1 MANALERSLTRS
13 NLEIAWRFH
22 NRQLLRSCFGAD
34 RQTGREFRERFD
46 YEVYRLRERAFGAFK
61 PSGLL
66 AIAKPKPTGGNR
78 ILCVPTIA
86 DRFLQFAVL
95 AELRP
100 KLEKR
105 GLLNGI
111 SYGLVRGARK
121 GVREARE
128 RALQL
133 RAKYPWVYKADIQKF
148 FDNIPRIPMKDVAR
162 RMIDQRSLRNVVL
175 SFIDTEIIDGFDP
188 AWKEIVARA
197 GIVSGKGVRQGM
209 PLSPYF
215 AGMVLCGLDKALESK
230 GIPAVRYVDDIAAF
244 FGSRN
249 ECLDFHEYLCGQL
262 KRLELNVGDIAAAG
276 SKTFVYEPSASADFL
291 GMEIARAAGGS
302 YCLRVGD
309 ACIEKIG
316 SKFCHAGSIEQLLKK
331 GVTLTRLG
339 SYLDAMEAGYLQAY
353 EGAENH
359 SALVAEV
366 RQMKAAALNATLEEL
381 FGERVGTLSRR
392 ERRFIGLN

>member
-1 MANALERSLTRS
+1 MANALETSLTRS
-13 NLEIAWRFH
+13 NLELAWRFH
-22 NRQLLRSCFGAD
+22 KRQLLRSCFGVD

-111 SYGLVRGARK
+111 SYGLVRGAKK

-128 RALQL
+128 RALHL

-188 AWKEIVARA
+188 AWKEIIARA
-197 GIVSGKGVRQGM
+197 GIASGKGVRQGM

-215 AGMVLCGLDKALESK
+215 AGMVLCSLDKALESK

-249 ECLDFHEYLCGQL
+249 ECLNFHEYLCGQL
-262 KRLELNVGDIAAAG
+262 KHLELNVGDIAATG

-291 GMEIARAAGGS
+291 GMEIAPANGGS
-302 YCLRVGD
+302 YCLRVGE

-316 SKFCHAGSIEQLLKK
+316 AKFCHAGSIEQLLEK

-359 SALVAEV
+359 NKLVAEV
-366 RQMKAAALNATLEEL
+366 RQMKAAALNAVLEQL
-381 FGERVGTLSRR
+381 FGERVTTLSRKD
-392 ERRFIGLN
+392 RRFIGLN

>member
-1 MANALERSLTRS
+1 MRS
-13 NLEIAWRFH
+13 NLDLAWQFH
-22 NRQLLRSCFGAD
+22 RRQLLRSCFGVD
-34 RQTGREFRERFD
+34 RQTGTEFRERFD
-46 YEVYRLRERAFGAFK
+46 YEIYRLRQRAFGAFK

-66 AIAKPKPTGGNR
+66 AIAKPKPTGRYR

-86 DRFLQFAVL
+86 DRFLQFSVL

-111 SYGLVRGARK
+111 SYGLVRGAKK
-121 GVREARE
+121 GVREARQ

-133 RAKYPWVYKADIQKF
+133 RTAYPWVYKADIQKF
-148 FDNIPRIPMKDVAR
+148 FDNIPRLSMKDVAR

-175 SFIDTEIIDGFDP
+175 SFIDAEITDGFDP
-188 AWKEIVARA
+188 DWKKIIAGA

-215 AGMVLCGLDKALESK
+215 AGMVLCSLDRALESK

-244 FGSRN
+244 FSSRE
-249 ECLDFHEYLCGQL
+249 ECEAFHEFLCRQL
-262 KRLELNVGDIAAAG
+262 KKLELNVGDIAASG
-276 SKTFVYEPSASADFL
+276 SKTVIYEPSAPADFL
-291 GMEIARAAGGS
+291 GMEIAPADDGS
-302 YCLRVGD
+302 YCLRIGD
-309 ACIEKIG
+309 ACLEKIG

-359 SALVAEV
+359 NKLVAEV
-366 RQMKAAALNATLEEL
+366 RHMKAAALNAALEEL
-381 FGERVGTLSRR
+381 FGERVSTLSPK
-392 ERRFIGLN
+392 ERRFIGLA

>member
-1 MANALERSLTRS
+1 VANALETSLMRS
-13 NLEIAWRFH
+13 NLEVAWRFQR
-22 NRQLLRSCFGAD
+22 RQLIRSCFGVD

-46 YEVYRLRERAFGAFK
+46 YEVYRLRERALGAFK

-86 DRFLQFAVL
+86 DRLLQFAVL

-100 KLEKR
+100 RLGKR

-111 SYGLVRGARK
+111 SYGLVRGANK
-121 GVREARE
+121 GVREARI

-133 RAKYPWVYKADIQKF
+133 RHKYPWVYKADIQKF
-148 FDNIPRIPMKDVAR
+148 FDNIPRAPMKEMAR

-175 SFIDTEIIDGFDP
+175 SFVDTEITDGFDP
-188 AWKEIVARA
+188 NWKEIIARA

-215 AGMVLCGLDKALESK
+215 AGMALCSLDKALESR
-230 GIPAVRYVDDIAAF
+230 GVMAVRYVDDIAAF
-244 FGSRN
+244 FESRN
-249 ECLDFHEYLCGQL
+249 QCQDFHDFLCGQL
-262 KRLELNVGDIAAAG
+262 KKLELNVGDIAAKG
-276 SKTFVYEPSASADFL
+276 SKTTIYEPNASADFL
-291 GMEIARAAGGS
+291 GMEIAPTDDGS
-302 YCLRVGD
+302 YGLRVGE

-316 SKFCHAGSIEQLLKK
+316 SKFCHAGNIEQLLKK
-331 GVTLTRLG
+331 RVTLTRLG
-339 SYLDAMEAGYLQAY
+339 SYLDSMEAGYLQAY

-359 SALVAEV
+359 NKLVAEV
-366 RQMKAAALNATLEEL
+366 RQMKLAALNAALEEL
-381 FGERVGTLSRR
+381 FGERVSTLTRM
-392 ERRFIGLN
+392 ERRFIGLA